1 MGETGLQP
9 KSQGA
14 SSTKRWPESKQ
25 GLDLE
30 RGKTGW
36 SNGSQED
43 AAKARSDIRSLGGW
57 RGLGVATLES
67 PEGRNIALFCN
78 SVKV

>member
-1 MGETGLQP
+1 MGDTGLQAE
-9 KSQGA
+9 SQSA
-14 SSTKRWPESKQ
+14 PSAREWPEHQQ
-25 GLDLE
+25 GLD

-57 RGLGVATLES
+57 RGLGVATLET

-78 SVKV
+78 SVKT